1 MILYDGSTAIQ
12 AGSVNATFQ
21 LPFLAPGSHSLTA
34 QYNGDGN
41 LNPSTSSAVIV
52 TIGKAS
58 TTTAL
63 MSASN
68 PSVYGQ
74 SVTFTATVS
83 VTSPGSG
90 ATTGSVTFSEGST
103 TLGTGSLNGA
113 AQATYSTSSLAVG
126 SHLIIATYA
135 GDGNFTASTSSSLI
149 QVVNQAGSATA
160 LVSSQNPSA
169 IGQSVTFTATITAV
183 APGAGTPTGTVTF
196 QEGTS
201 TLATGTLDSAGHAS
215 FTTGALSAGGHAI
228 TATYGGDLNFTGS
241 SGTVAQ
247 AVNQGLTNTT
257 TTVEASPNPSLL
269 GDSVTFTATV
279 TPAPPAGE
287 LVTFSD
293 GSTTLGAGA
302 LNSGIATFTTTT
314 TLSLGSHFI
323 NAVYAGDATLLA
335 STGTL
340 TQQISR
346 IFITPTVAPS
356 LSTVTVR
363 GAGWPASE
371 ALIRVYLGPVDG
383 DGFLCSVNADASGA
397 FSQSCTVSVT
407 LAQGTYLATATDS
420 IITDTGNAVTV
431 NPAISGLSPTYANS
445 TNTVTISGSGF
456 AANSNFTVSLGGVMV
471 TPSLSTT
478 NTLGFFSNVT
488 FNVPSG
494 TAAGATT
501 ITVTDSASPPNSAS
515 IAFTVYNATIAISPT
530 TAASGSSVTVSGTGW
545 PPLEGG
551 IYVSL
556 GPLLGYGPLCTVVT
570 DAGGAFSV
578 SCTVNIGLEHGT
590 YAATASD
597 GSITTTGN
605 QVTVNAALISLTP
618 TYANPMNTVGLQG
631 GGFAANSN
639 VTVTLGGVMVTQST
653 TSPQGIVALSFVVPS
668 GTAAGPTTI
677 TVTDSASPPNSASIA
692 FTVYNPTIAISP
704 TSAASN
710 SPVNVSGS
718 GWPASAVDR

>member
-68 PSVYGQ
+68 PNVYGQ

-103 TLGTGSLNGA
+103 MLGNGSLNGA

-126 SHLIIATYA
+126 SHLIIATYT

-228 TATYGGDLNFTGS
+228 TANYGGDLNFTGS

-269 GDSVTFTATV
+269 GDSVPFTPTV

-293 GSTTLGAGA
+293 GSTTLGTGA
-302 LNSGIATFTTTT
+302 LNSGGVATFTANI
-314 TLSLGSHFI
+314 TLNLGSHLI

-335 STGTL
+335 STGTV

-371 ALIRVYLGPVDG
+371 SLIQVYLGPVDG
-383 DGFLCSVNADASGA
+383 NGFLCFATSDAGGA
-397 FSQSCTVSVT
+397 FEKSCTVT
-407 LAQGTYLATATDS
+407 GNLAQGTYLATATDS

-431 NPAISGLSPTYANS
+431 NPAITGLSPTYANP

-456 AANSNFTVSLGGVMV
+456 AANSNFTVSLGVVMV

-478 NTLGFFSNVT
+478 NALGFFSNVT
-488 FNVPSG
+488 FSVPSG

-530 TAASGSSVTVSGTGW
+530 TAASDSPVTVSGTGW
-545 PPLEGG
+545 PPNGLVGDYLRQPSVDSFLC
-551 IYVSL
+551 YV
-556 GPLLGYGPLCTVVT
+556 GA
-570 DAGGAFSV
+570 DASR
-578 SCTVNIGLEHGT
+578 GL
-590 YAATASD
+590 S
-597 GSITTTGN
+597 
-605 QVTVNAALISLTP
+605 
-618 TYANPMNTVGLQG
+618 
-631 GGFAANSN
+631 
-639 VTVTLGGVMVTQST
+639 QS
-653 TSPQGIVALSFVVPS
+653 
-668 GTAAGPTTI
+668 
-677 TVTDSASPPNSASIA
+677 
-692 FTVYNPTIAISP
+692 
-704 TSAASN
+704 
-710 SPVNVSGS
+710 
-718 GWPASAVDR
+718 